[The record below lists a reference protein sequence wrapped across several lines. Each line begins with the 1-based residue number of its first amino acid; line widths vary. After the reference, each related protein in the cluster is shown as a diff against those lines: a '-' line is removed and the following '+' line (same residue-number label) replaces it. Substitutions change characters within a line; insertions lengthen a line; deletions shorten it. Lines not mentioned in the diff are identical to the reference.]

1 MTLLIQQSWAA
12 DANRQNTTRIESKML
27 SALKRSLQSKPSHQ
41 VIQANVLAGLTVGVI
56 ALPLSM
62 ALAIASGVPPQHGLY
77 TAIVAGVIIAL
88 TGGSKVNISGPTAA
102 FVVILLPIVKEF
114 GLGGLL
120 VSGFMAGFILI
131 LMGIGKLGKLI
142 EIVPYPVTVGFTAGI
157 GVVIATFQIKDFL
170 GLSVEALDG
179 HYLDNFSAIV
189 HALPSIEWRETL
201 IGLLTLTVLLVWPK
215 FRSKIPSH
223 LIALLVGS
231 FLAWIFSLYIPGF
244 SVATIGSHFSYEVN
258 GIIGSG
264 IPPILPSFVWPWHL
278 PGADGTPIGLSFEL
292 VRQLL
297 PSAITI
303 AILGSLESLL
313 CAVVADGMSGKKH
326 NPNDELIGQ
335 GIGNIV
341 SPLFG
346 GLPAT
351 AAIARTAANIKSG
364 GSLPLASVIHS
375 LFIVVSILLLAPLL
389 SYIPM
394 ASMAALLLLVAWNM
408 SDVRHFVRTAKI
420 APRDDVA
427 VLILCFLLTVLFDM
441 TVAVA
446 VGMGLAAML
455 FIRRS
460 INLTQASMIE
470 GAHEEYDLPDSTVV
484 YDINGPLFFGSAQKA
499 LRTIASVRPEVRVV
513 ILDMSEVTLLDM
525 SAIVAMES
533 ITNDLQNRSI
543 GLVINNLQPR
553 MILKLRRAGIRKQP
567 GKVAFSRTLGDSFD
581 AARKML

>member
-1 MTLLIQQSWAA
+1 
-12 DANRQNTTRIESKML
+12 ML
-27 SALKRSLQSKPSHQ
+27 SALRRSIQSKPSYQ
-41 VIQANVLAGLTVGVI
+41 DIQANVLAGLTVGVI

-77 TAIVAGVIIAL
+77 TAIVAGFVISL

-102 FVVILLPIVKEF
+102 FVVILLPIVHQF
-114 GLGGLL
+114 GIGGLL

-131 LMGIGKLGKLI
+131 LMGVGKLGKLI
-142 EIVPYPVTVGFTAGI
+142 EIVPYPVTVGFTSGI
-157 GVVIATFQIKDFL
+157 GVVIATLQIKDFL
-170 GLSVEALDG
+170 GLSIESSGG
-179 HYLDNFSAIV
+179 HYLHKLSAIFL
-189 HALPSIEWRETL
+189 ALPSIEWKETL
-201 IGLLTLTVLLVWPK
+201 ISVLTLTILIVWPK
-215 FRSKIPSH
+215 CHSKIPGH
-223 LIALLVGS
+223 LVALLVGS
-231 FLAWIFSLYIPGF
+231 LTAWVLSLYLPGF
-244 SVATIGSHFSYEVN
+244 SVATIGSRFSFDILGV
-258 GIIGSG
+258 IGSG
-264 IPPILPSFVWPWHL
+264 IPPSLPVFDWPWHL
-278 PGADGTPIGLSFEL
+278 ASADGSPIGFSFEL
-292 VRQLL
+292 VRRLL

-313 CAVVADGMSGKKH
+313 CSVVADGMSGKKH

-335 GIGNIV
+335 GIGNII

-351 AAIARTAANIKSG
+351 AAIARTAANIRSG
-364 GSLPLASVIHS
+364 GNLPLSSVIHA
-375 LFIVVSILLLAPLL
+375 LFILVSILLLAPLL

-394 ASMAALLLLVAWNM
+394 ASMAALLLMVAWNM
-408 SDVRHFVRTAKI
+408 GEAKHFIRTVKI
-420 APRDDVA
+420 APKDDVF

-460 INLTQASMIE
+460 VSLAQTATIE
-470 GAHEEYDLPDSTVV
+470 GNHAEYDMPENTVV

-499 LRTIASVRPEVRVV
+499 LKTIASVRPDIRIV

-533 ITNDLQNRSI
+533 IVDDLQNKNI
-543 GLVINNLQPR
+543 GIIINNLQPR
-553 MILKLRRAGIRKQP
+553 MVLKLNRAGIGEASANAIFSKTLDESFE
-567 GKVAFSRTLGDSFD
+567 VARNMSQLKRPIL
-581 AARKML
+581 